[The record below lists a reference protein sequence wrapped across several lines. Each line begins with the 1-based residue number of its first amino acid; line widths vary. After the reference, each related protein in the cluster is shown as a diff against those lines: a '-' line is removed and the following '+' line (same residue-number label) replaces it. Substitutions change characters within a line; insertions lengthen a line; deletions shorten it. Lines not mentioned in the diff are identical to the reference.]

1 MESRIDYAKAA
12 PGVRTAMSGLEEYVH
27 QTGLEPALLELV
39 KLRASLINGCAY
51 CADMHTKVARSLGE
65 TEQRLYTVSLWSETP
80 FFSERERA
88 ALAWTEAVTRV
99 SVEHV
104 PDEVYECARKQ
115 FSEKELVDLTLA
127 IVAINGW
134 NRLAIAFR
142 TVPGT
147 FQIRRAASARSSGAQ
162 CGRQGRALSRRAA
175 THMKYDFLVDTY
187 DTERLKVVSV
197 WSEFKDE
204 DLAVRPRH
212 GDPRGRS
219 VHEQMVHQCVSEDLW
234 FRNMLGIDVAA
245 PPLPEQETRL
255 AFMRRYAEDS
265 GKRVTGLREKRDLL
279 VGGRH
284 AVL

>member
-12 PGVRTAMSGLEEYVH
+12 PGVRTAMWGLEEYVH

-104 PDEVYECARKQ
+104 PDEVYEFARKQ

-147 FQIRRAASARSSGAQ
+147 FQIDARPAPSQAAHSA
-162 CGRQGRALSRRAA
+162 
-175 THMKYDFLVDTY
+175 
-187 DTERLKVVSV
+187 
-197 WSEFKDE
+197 
-204 DLAVRPRH
+204 
-212 GDPRGRS
+212 
-219 VHEQMVHQCVSEDLW
+219 
-234 FRNMLGIDVAA
+234 DVKA
-245 PPLPEQETRL
+245 
-255 AFMRRYAEDS
+255 
-265 GKRVTGLREKRDLL
+265 G
-279 VGGRH
+279 H
-284 AVL
+284 